1 MLILFST
8 VLFNLA
14 YNIKVNH
21 ANTLIAPDYIG
32 IFAAMIAVF
41 TGGFLVVPKGYQITT
56 PWITAAF
63 ILVTLVIGLIGLSIL
78 IKSCGNKQLNKL
90 LTLNYS
96 LIAICLIAL
105 VHDAVSKHTLWQ

>member
-14 YNIKVNH
+14 YNVKLQH
-21 ANTLIAPDYIG
+21 PNTLIAPDYIG
-32 IFAAMIAVF
+32 IIAAMIALF
-41 TGGFLVVPKGYQITT
+41 SGGFLVVPKGYQIST
-56 PWITAAF
+56 PWITVAF
-63 ILVTLVIGLIGLSIL
+63 VLVTLVIAFIGLSIL
-78 IKSCGNKQLNKL
+78 IKSRANIRLNKL

-96 LIAICLIAL
+96 LVAIFLIAL